1 MSEPQRRKNI
11 PLRAQLHAALYQL
24 GFEPHEV
31 DLDHDPAL
39 GLRPWN
45 EETQDTIPTA
55 NDPKYLVWRPKA
67 EHKLKTTGR
76 KGESD
81 LSITGNGDVS
91 RIAKA
96 DRLAE
101 DHEAFRK
108 RLLTRQCGEPYPR
121 KNTIKSRPFTRPKGK
136 KKRTSQQAS

>member
-1 MSEPQRRKNI
+1 MSKPNRRKSI
-11 PLRAQLHAALYQL
+11 PVRVQLHAALYQL

-39 GLRPWN
+39 GLRPWS
-45 EETQDTIPTA
+45 EETQDTIPPA

-67 EHKLKTTGR
+67 DHKLKTTGR
-76 KGESD
+76 KGESK
-81 LSITGNGDVS
+81 LSISGNGDVS
-91 RIAKA
+91 RIAKT

-108 RLLTRQCGEPYPR
+108 RLLSRECGQPYER
-121 KNTIKSRPFTRPKGK
+121 KSNIPSRPFTRPKGK
-136 KKRTSQQAS
+136 RKAS